1 MIHLSKMIS
10 ITPAT
15 NVISEGSFSTLKVV
29 KTSML
34 SAMIGNR
41 LLHLHMVDIS
51 HEQLD
56 EIDL

>member
-1 MIHLSKMIS
+1 MIS

-41 LLHLHMVDIS
+41 LLHLHMVDIY

-56 EIDL
+56 ETDL

>member
-41 LLHLHMVDIS
+41 LLHLHMVDIY

-56 EIDL
+56 ETDL

>member
-1 MIHLSKMIS
+1 MIS

-34 SAMIGNR
+34 SAIIGSR
-41 LLHLHMVDIS
+41 LHHLHMVDIY

-56 EIDL
+56 ETDL

>member
-1 MIHLSKMIS
+1 MIHLSKMIL

-29 KTSML
+29 KTML

-41 LLHLHMVDIS
+41 LHHLHVVDIY

-56 EIDL
+56 ETNL

>member
-1 MIHLSKMIS
+1 MIHLSKMIL

-15 NVISEGSFSTLKVV
+15 NVISEASFSTLKVV

-41 LLHLHMVDIS
+41 LLHLHMVDIY

>member
-1 MIHLSKMIS
+1 MIL

-34 SAMIGNR
+34 SAMIGNG
-41 LLHLHMVDIS
+41 LHYLHMVGIY

-56 EIDL
+56 ETDL

>member
-1 MIHLSKMIS
+1 MIPLTKMIL

-29 KTSML
+29 ETSML

-41 LLHLHMVDIS
+41 LQHLHMVDIY

-56 EIDL
+56 ETDL